1 MFTLKAITERCLNFG
16 SEAVNMA
23 LTRLEEIE
31 ELKKKIA
38 EMESIK
44 YPGLLVLSVLNEYKK
59 KLKELENLEKIEE

>member
-1 MFTLKAITERCLNFG
+1 
-16 SEAVNMA
+16 MA